1 MDDHFKQLLL
11 LGREHFAKREYDKAE
26 PLLRQVAKHTDR
38 FADVFD
44 MLGVIAHGQGAFTL
58 ARYWFERALVLNPNY
73 TEAQLNLMVT
83 LNDLGDYAEARK
95 LYGQL
100 RQRGGQREAADAFVK
115 GRIANMH
122 ADISQAYSDVGMQVE
137 AIHELEKA
145 VALCPNFPDLRT
157 RLGVMYRDAGDRVR
171 AREQF
176 EKAKHD
182 NPEYLQARLMLGV
195 LHLSGGDNEAAE
207 KEFEAVLDRDPGN
220 TNARMYRRIARGHE
234 PSGTSTRPPPAASGG
249 STAD

>member
-1 MDDHFKQLLL
+1 MDDHIKQLLL
-11 LGREHFAKREYDKAE
+11 LGREHFAKREYDKAD

-38 FADVFD
+38 LADVFD
-44 MLGVIAHGQGAFTL
+44 MLGVIAHSVGDFML
-58 ARYWFERALVLNPNY
+58 ARDWFERALVLNPNY

-83 LNDLGDYAEARK
+83 LNDMGEYDEAKK

-100 RQRGGQREAADAFVK
+100 RKRGGQREAADTFAK

-122 ADISQAYSDVGMQVE
+122 AEISQAYGDVGMQVE
-137 AIHELEKA
+137 AIGEMEKA

-157 RLGVMYRDAGDRVR
+157 RLGVQYRDAGELGR

-176 EKAKHD
+176 EKAKQE

-195 LHLSGGDNEAAE
+195 LHLSAGEHDAAE
-207 KEFEAVLDRDPGN
+207 REFVAVIDRDPGN
-220 TNARMYRRIARGHE
+220 TNARMYLRIVRQATGVV
-234 PSGTSTRPPPAASGG
+234 PGLTTRPPPPS
-249 STAD
+249 

>member
-1 MDDHFKQLLL
+1 MDDHIKQILL
-11 LGREHFAKREYDKAE
+11 LGREHYAKREYDKAE

-44 MLGVIAHGQGAFTL
+44 MLGVIAHSSGNFVL
-58 ARYWFERALVLNPNY
+58 ARDWFERALVLNPNY

-83 LNDLGDYAEARK
+83 LNDLGNDAEAQK

-100 RQRGGQREAADAFVK
+100 RKRGGQLEAADTFDK

-122 ADISQAYSDVGMQVE
+122 ADISQAYMDVGMQVE

-145 VALCPNFPDLRT
+145 VALCPSFPDLRT
-157 RLGVMYRDAGDRVR
+157 RLGVQYRDAGDRVR
-171 AREQF
+171 ALEQF
-176 EKAKHD
+176 EHAKQN

-195 LHLSGGDNEAAE
+195 LHLSSGEHERAE
-207 KEFEAVLDRDPGN
+207 REFAAVLERDPGH
-220 TNARMYRRIARGHE
+220 TGARMYLRIARSQASGD
-234 PSGTSTRPPPAASGG
+234 PSISNRPTPPPPGPAS
-249 STAD
+249 